1 MLCLTVLFSYFC
13 HYNHVYYDSSQSD
26 KDSKEDIQKV
36 FQLFDDSSKGSISL
50 DNLKRVARE
59 LGEDMSEE
67 ELREMI
73 ERADLDGDGVISM
86 DEFFNIMTKK
96 TFQ

>member
-13 HYNHVYYDSSQSD
+13 HYNLFYYDSSQSD

-67 ELREMI
+67 ELKEMI

>member
-1 MLCLTVLFSYFC
+1 L
-13 HYNHVYYDSSQSD
+13 SQD
-26 KDSKEDIQKV
+26 
-36 FQLFDDSSKGSISL
+36 
-50 DNLKRVARE
+50 
-59 LGEDMSEE
+59 

-73 ERADLDGDGVISM
+73 ERADLDGDGVISP